1 MVPTHECPPCPSPG
15 GSHCHHKDNFAACGA
30 AAEQLQFIASLYSDK
45 LPLIPLNILCC
56 NLQNPEDHPFSLA
69 SLMLKVY
76 FKNCSRFAS
85 KQQHCFH
92 SYKCSVQL
100 PFTPQPKLWLN
111 QHLFCFI
118 EGTWFTSWSHYYYF
132 SLSPPPC
139 FCSSDRAK
147 LKSLDTNPGKG
158 GWKCGVNAVYFCS
171 KQKAN
176 GTLLV

>member
-1 MVPTHECPPCPSPG
+1 MLFN
-15 GSHCHHKDNFAACGA
+15 GSYPWMSTLPFSRRLSLSS
-30 AAEQLQFIASLYSDK
+30 QRQFRCLWSSCWTASVYSLAYSDK

-56 NLQNPEDHPFSLA
+56 NLQNPENHLFSLA

-85 KQQHCFH
+85 EQQCCFH

-118 EGTWFTSWSHYYYF
+118 GGTWFTSWSHYYYF

-139 FCSSDRAK
+139 FCSLDRAK
-147 LKSLDTNPGKG
+147 LKSLDTSPGKG
-158 GWKCGVNAVYFCS
+158 GWK
-171 KQKAN
+171 
-176 GTLLV
+176 